1 MADGHRDVVQRH
13 YAQGLEDSEG
23 EFPEY
28 LLQLADSETDAPGC
42 SALAARD

>member
-13 YAQGLEDSEG
+13 YAQGLEVYEG

-28 LLQLADSETDAPGC
+28 LLQLADSETDAPGR
-42 SALAARD
+42 SVLPARI